1 MLTEIENT
9 RQVEGEGRRRWFRDN
24 EFDLIVWYDASDNM
38 IGFQLCYD
46 KSTRERVLTWNA
58 PNRYFHNAID
68 DGEVAGKAKM
78 TPILVM
84 DGVFDVDRVAADFQA
99 RSENLPVQLSEIVL
113 RKIQDYSRR

>member
-9 RQVEGEGRRRWFRDN
+9 RQVEGEERRRWFRDKDS
-24 EFDLIVWYDASDNM
+24 DLIVWYDRWDTM

-46 KSTRERVLTWNA
+46 KAIRERVLTWNA

-84 DGVFDVDRVAADFQA
+84 DGVFDVDRVAGDFQE
-99 RSENLPVQLSEIVL
+99 RSGNLPARLSEMVL
-113 RKIQDYSRR
+113 SKIRDYPRR